1 MDPVVKWIGGGIE
14 ERKVDFSCIGEGGIK
29 VFKMTEGGFK
39 NINLISFPLYLF
51 INIQCV
57 CYTWGW
63 DGLKNI
69 NE

>member
-1 MDPVVKWIGGGIE
+1 M
-14 ERKVDFSCIGEGGIK
+14 DFSCIGEGGMK
-29 VFKMTEGGFK
+29 VLKMTEGGFK

-57 CYTWGW
+57 CYSWGW
-63 DGLKNI
+63 DGLKSI